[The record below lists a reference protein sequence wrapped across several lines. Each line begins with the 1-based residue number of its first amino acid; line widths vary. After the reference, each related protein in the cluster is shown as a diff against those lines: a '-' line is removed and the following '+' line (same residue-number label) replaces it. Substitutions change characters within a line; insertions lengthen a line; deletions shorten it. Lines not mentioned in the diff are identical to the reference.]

1 MIGLAT
7 VHRTRRWFGAGLFAL
22 LGLGFMWSVGVDAY
36 RNESLRH
43 GAREAD
49 ASVVDSRHPDQ
60 LRYRFDVGAEP
71 RTYHY
76 TGRRLFTP
84 AWAQVPEL
92 AFAEAEATG
101 QLRILYLPSNP
112 HVIQPAVLRLRH
124 PWESLGPWLLAV
136 LMFFLASRLAFKR

>member
-1 MIGLAT
+1 MMRLAT
-7 VHRTRRWFGAGLFAL
+7 ARRTWRWSGAALFAL
-22 LGLGFMWSVGVDAY
+22 LGLGFLWSAGVDAY

-43 GAREAD
+43 GAKEAD
-49 ASVVDSRHPDQ
+49 AAVVDSRRPDR

-76 TGRRLFTP
+76 TGRWLFTP

-101 QLRILYLPSNP
+101 RLRILYLPSNP
-112 HVIQPAVLRLRH
+112 HVNQPAVLRLRH

-136 LMFFLASRLAFKR
+136 LSFFLASRLAFKR